1 MRALGRQEIWRAS
14 RSRAREV
21 DLAARLLR
29 REHDMRMTLAHAM
42 RALVGSRGARL
53 SAALLVI
60 APAACGRAP
69 RPAAPRRE
77 AHLPRLPAVDDQHGA
92 VIGVVTD
99 SATGFPVAG
108 AQVYFTS
115 DTVVSGADVPD
126 RRTNLPAATTDRGG
140 GFTLAP
146 LARGTFT
153 LAARHIGYVTALRLV
168 VVHPLRVD
176 SVTIPLT
183 GRARY
188 VR

>member
-1 MRALGRQEIWRAS
+1 MPMSIAGAT
-14 RSRAREV
+14 RAR
-21 DLAARLLR
+21 
-29 REHDMRMTLAHAM
+29 M
-42 RALVGSRGARL
+42 GSRGARL
-53 SAALLVI
+53 SVALLAV
-60 APAACGRAP
+60 AAMACGRAP

-77 AHLPRLPAVDDQHGA
+77 VRFPRPPAVDEQRGA

-99 SATGFPVAG
+99 SATGFPVVG

-115 DTVVSGADVPD
+115 DSVISGAEVPD
-126 RRTNLPAATTDRGG
+126 RRTDLPATATDRGG

-146 LARGTFT
+146 LSRGTFT